1 MDSDPGFEA
10 LLDFLRESRGF
21 DFGGYKRSSLTRR
34 VERRMAQVR
43 CTGFEDYLDFL
54 QVHPEEYTALFNTI
68 LINVTGFLRDS
79 DAWTHLGSDLLPELV
94 AARNPHEQIRV
105 WSAGCASGQEAYS
118 VAMLFA
124 EHLGVEQTRERVKI
138 CATDVDEEALA
149 EASAAIFAERDVGPV
164 PGPLRERYFE
174 VQGQRYVFH
183 RDLRRSV
190 VFGRNDLVRD
200 APISRVDLLVCRNT
214 LMYFTAE
221 TQARILGRFNLA
233 LAEGGLLFLGRSE
246 LLLNHGQLF
255 EPIDPRRRFFRKIP
269 REGNA
274 GQK

>member
-34 VERRMAQVR
+34 VARRMAQVR

-190 VFGRNDLVRD
+190 VF
-200 APISRVDLLVCRNT
+200 
-214 LMYFTAE
+214 TAE